1 MSVAA
6 QAECQCTALWP
17 AVTVGGCHV
26 DPGALLEPARYVAE
40 SAPMSPVSRGR
51 RKKRPTTRPRSARRV
66 MPGLAGVHAELLD
79 AFRPVVQATDPL
91 EVEVLTSTTPTA
103 THCRGW
109 SPHGCTGPVSRPA

>member
-1 MSVAA
+1 MSVGA
-6 QAECQCTALWP
+6 QAACQCGVLWP
-17 AVTVGGCHV
+17 AITERDCHV
-26 DPGALLEPARYVAE
+26 DPGALQESAGHVAE
-40 SAPMSPVSRGR
+40 SGPMSPVSRGR

-109 SPHGCTGPVSRPA
+109 SPHGCTGPVSRRA